1 MISTPA
7 PFITNSS
14 DKMLTTEAPQTQT
27 VLMDSTATLAPP
39 VYSAPIYKKATGVP
53 KFVHVKGQQQMLLNE
68 LQPIQSLK

>member
-27 VLMDSTATLAPP
+27 VLMDSTATLSPP
-39 VYSAPIYKKATGVP
+39 VYSAPIYKKATGIP
-53 KFVHVKGQQQMLLNE
+53 KFAHVKSQALQQLNE